1 MFIPNFIMIAA
12 RIQGRFTA
20 ALDDGQP
27 VTYNS
32 LHEIPDDLKGC
43 EVSEIKV
50 VDGMIHLILHRNMA
64 EMPQDYS
71 FECGI

>member
-20 ALDDGQP
+20 ALDGQR

-50 VDGMIHLILHRNMA
+50 VDGMIHLILRRNMT

>member
-20 ALDDGQP
+20 ALDDGQF
-27 VTYNS
+27 VVYNNH
-32 LHEIPDDLKGC
+32 HEIPDDLKGC

-50 VDGMIHLILHRNMA
+50 EDGMIHLILRRNMA

>member
-1 MFIPNFIMIAA
+1 MYILNLIMIAA
-12 RIQGRFTA
+12 RIHGRFTA

-27 VTYNS
+27 VIYNS

-50 VDGMIHLILHRNMA
+50 VDGMVHLVLHRNMA

>member
-1 MFIPNFIMIAA
+1 MYILNLVMIAA

-20 ALDDGQP
+20 ALDGQP

-50 VDGMIHLILHRNMA
+50 VDGMIHLILRRNTA